1 MFNFLNH
8 ETLFYEICTNYFKRL
23 FTMPLIIFGLNKF

>member
-23 FTMPLIIFGLNKF
+23 FSHAIDNLWLK